1 MTTKDI
7 GSKGEDITLRFLQER
22 GFELL
27 ERNYRYKR
35 NEIDLIV
42 RKDDLICF
50 VEVKKRKSQ
59 TFGYPETFV
68 SDGQKERIH
77 QAAENF
83 IIERQWEDKI
93 RFDISAVTGDH
104 VDYFED
110 AF

>member
-7 GSKGEDITLRFLQER
+7 GSKGEDITLKFLQEK

-42 RKDDLICF
+42 KRGEMICF
-50 VEVKKRKSQ
+50 VEVKKRRSQ
-59 TFGYPETFV
+59 KFGYPESFV
-68 SDGQKERIH
+68 SEGQKGRIH

-83 IIERQWEDKI
+83 IIERQWEGNI
-93 RFDISAVTGDH
+93 RFDIAAVTGDH
-104 VDYFED
+104 VEYFED

>member
-7 GSKGEDITLRFLQER
+7 GWKGEDTTVKFLQEQ

-42 RKDDLICF
+42 KKGDLICF

-59 TFGYPETFV
+59 QFGYPESFV
-68 SDGQKERIH
+68 SEGQKERIH

-83 IIERQWEDKI
+83 IIERHWEGNI
-93 RFDISAVTGDH
+93 RFDISAVIGDH